1 MSESVEKVSAE
12 IVGAGKFSLAAVR
25 EQLPYQPVLLGTVAL
40 LAGTALTFAY
50 DATRAHIVA
59 AEARDM
65 QQTLAQVLPVGFA
78 DNDLLQDV
86 IELDGPAAGKK
97 RKIHLA
103 KKDGVVA
110 GAVFGVA
117 DRGYAG
123 EISLLMAVDR
133 EGTVLGVRVLKHKE
147 TPGLGDKIEIARN
160 PWIKSFDGKSL
171 GNPPAEKWA
180 VKKDGGIYDSFAG
193 ATITPRGVVNG
204 VKRGLEYFAAHR
216 AEILASGAARSSG
229 APTDKS
235 AAPTGAE
242 K

>member
-1 MSESVEKVSAE
+1 MSESAANVGAAKL
-12 IVGAGKFSLAAVR
+12 GAGKFSLVAIR

-40 LAGTALTFAY
+40 LAGAALTFSY
-50 DATRAHIVA
+50 HATRQHIVA

-65 QQTLAQVLPVGFA
+65 QQTLAQVLPAGFA

-86 IELDGPAAGKK
+86 IELDGVHPGSK

-103 KKDGVVA
+103 KKGGVVS

-133 EGTVLGVRVLKHKE
+133 DGTVLGVRVLKHKE

-160 PWIKSFDGKSL
+160 AWIKSFDGKSL
-171 GNPPAEKWA
+171 GNPPPEKWA

-204 VKRGLEYFAAHR
+204 VKHGLEYFAAHR
-216 AEILASGAARSSG
+216 QEILAPGPAQGAA
-229 APTDKS
+229 AP
-235 AAPTGAE
+235 APTGA

>member
-1 MSESVEKVSAE
+1 MHEAL
-12 IVGAGKFSLAAVR
+12 AKFSLAAVR

-40 LAGTALTFAY
+40 LAGAALTFSY
-50 DATRAHIVA
+50 NATRDHIVA

-65 QQTLAQVLPVGFA
+65 QQTLAQVLPAGFA

-86 IELDGPAAGKK
+86 IELDGVKPGSK

-103 KKDGVVA
+103 KKGGVLT
-110 GAVFGVA
+110 GAVFAVA

-133 EGTVLGVRVLKHKE
+133 DGAVLGVRVLKHVE
-147 TPGLGDKIEIARN
+147 TPGLGDKIEIAKN

-171 GNPPAEKWA
+171 GNPAAEKWA

-193 ATITPRGVVNG
+193 ATITPRAVVRG
-204 VKRGLEYFAAHR
+204 VKGGLEYFAAHR
-216 AEILASGAARSSG
+216 QEIMAQGPTPADTTSASIGA
-229 APTDKS
+229 K
-235 AAPTGAE
+235 
-242 K
+242 